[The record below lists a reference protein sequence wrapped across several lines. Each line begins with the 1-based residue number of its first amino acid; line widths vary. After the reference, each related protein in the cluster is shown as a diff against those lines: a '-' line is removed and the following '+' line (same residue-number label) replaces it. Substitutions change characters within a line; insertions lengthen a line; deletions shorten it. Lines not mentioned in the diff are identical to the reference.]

1 VGAGKVK
8 VPDVIF
14 PEGSPHL
21 VEPIYKNPKLSA
33 PFNVQL
39 AAAVRTY
46 VEDRLQ
52 VHPPLWQSEFLPQK
66 HIPIPH

>member
-1 VGAGKVK
+1 M
-8 VPDVIF
+8 PDVMF
-14 PEGSPHL
+14 PGGSPRL

-52 VHPPLWQSEFLPQK
+52 VLLPTSNLK
-66 HIPIPH
+66 TV